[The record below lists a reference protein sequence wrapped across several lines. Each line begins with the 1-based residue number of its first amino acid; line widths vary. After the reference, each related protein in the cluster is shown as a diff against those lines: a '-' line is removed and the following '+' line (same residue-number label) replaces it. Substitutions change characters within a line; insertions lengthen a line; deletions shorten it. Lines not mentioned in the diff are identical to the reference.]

1 MLILLP
7 AEPGLSDLVLLGTLL
22 LASRYFLFMGEL
34 LQIGGVCEV
43 VSAL

>member
-1 MLILLP
+1 MLILLL

-34 LQIGGVCEV
+34 LQIGGVCEMV
-43 VSAL
+43 NAL